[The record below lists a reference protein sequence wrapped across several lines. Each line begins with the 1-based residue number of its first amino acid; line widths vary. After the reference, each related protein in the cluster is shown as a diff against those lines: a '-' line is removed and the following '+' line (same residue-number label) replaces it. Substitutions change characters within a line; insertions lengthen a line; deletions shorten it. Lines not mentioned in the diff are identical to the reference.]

1 MLRKDDLISG
11 GLAFLV
17 GGAFLVSAVRDSNL
31 TFEAATSD
39 GVPGAGFFPIVL
51 GALLAA
57 LGLALA
63 VRALVPSSSTTK
75 KGQAATPGGETPSVE
90 QVLVAPAAEVEAAA
104 EQEMPAAQA
113 AASEQVQVAVDEQVQ
128 VAVDEQAQAAT
139 GEQAQAVLEPE
150 LVAVEQAA
158 SEPELAP
165 AERKQNAQLLLGTL
179 ALLAVFLTFWHA
191 TGWFYPGLYVM
202 TLLMSALYRRPL
214 RFLLIFPA
222 CFTLFIYLAF
232 TLGFSIQ
239 FAV

>member
-128 VAVDEQAQAAT
+128 VAVDEQAQA
-139 GEQAQAVLEPE
+139 VLEPE

>member
-17 GGAFLVSAVRDSNL
+17 GGAFLVSAIRDSNL

-57 LGLALA
+57 LGLVLA
-63 VRALVPSSSTTK
+63 VRALVTSFSTTR
-75 KGQAATPGGETPSVE
+75 KGPTAPSE
-90 QVLVAPAAEVEAAA
+90 R
-104 EQEMPAAQA
+104 
-113 AASEQVQVAVDEQVQ
+113 
-128 VAVDEQAQAAT
+128 
-139 GEQAQAVLEPE
+139 AQAVLEPE
-150 LVAVEQAA
+150 HVAVEQAS
-158 SEPELAP
+158 SEPELEP
-165 AERKQNAQLLLGTL
+165 AERKQDALLLLGTL

>member
-63 VRALVPSSSTTK
+63 VRALVTSSSTTK

-104 EQEMPAAQA
+104 EQEMPAAQV
-113 AASEQVQVAVDEQVQ
+113 AASEQVQ
-128 VAVDEQAQAAT
+128 AAT
-139 GEQAQAVLEPE
+139 DEQAQAVLKRE

>member
-113 AASEQVQVAVDEQVQ
+113 AASEQVQVAVDEQ
-128 VAVDEQAQAAT
+128 AQAAT

-158 SEPELAP
+158 SEPEVAT